1 MLSSKSDRNSPFRR
15 ERHTFHGSFQV
26 SVKRGIFINS
36 ALFSAFHLSKQ
47 VGSTSEVLRSSGC
60 RVADPRFSLSTE
72 KTKVSILHKLLVCS
86 VFVGCSIYGGKLITV
101 FVV

>member
-26 SVKRGIFINS
+26 SVTRRIFINS
-36 ALFSAFHLSKQ
+36 AFFKFSAFRLSKQ
-47 VGSTSEVLRSSGC
+47 VGSTSEVLQSSGC

-72 KTKVSILHKLLVCS
+72 KTKVSS
-86 VFVGCSIYGGKLITV
+86 TAYITAMLC
-101 FVV
+101 